1 MQPLADTLRR
11 APVPPSEAVELV
23 AALADALA
31 SKVRDKSRP
40 PRITPGTV
48 LIEKRDDG
56 TFAVEFKSGALPAPS
71 GPVGAD
77 ERAAVQELGVIC
89 YRLLTGK
96 PPIKGNVGLIRDL
109 EAAVS
114 SSAQPDAL
122 KGLVLELISVDPAR
136 RPGLETAAERLV
148 AIARGTP
155 LPATGPAVPA
165 PLPPPP
171 RAGGGTRPPPTPK
184 AMPTLP
190 SAAPPSGKPSPPP
203 ITVQPI
209 EPPPDLVPAA
219 PVLPAEPI
227 VVTSTG
233 RSKKKKNATD
243 TQERLFFAE
252 GERLAAEERADAGI
266 EGVAV
271 DAAGDPTDIEV
282 ASIGGSRW
290 RERRVLIAAGAGVAL
305 LALVLYVAF
314 GRSSGGG
321 GNGDDGDDA
330 KTTEPLAAAA
340 TEPTQPTQPLDTA
353 KVAAAP
359 EPAAEPPAAAPEPPA
374 AEPEPPA
381 AAPAPEPVPEPEPAA
396 EPAPEQ
402 PKAPKKPPS
411 SSSSKSSKSSARS
424 KAPPPPPPRPK
435 EPPKPAASSDP
446 LAQAKAA
453 RARGKSSEAYGYYA
467 QAAKKNP
474 AAGTFGM
481 AEMAYAMKKYGDAI
495 SLAKKAM
502 GKGASEKAC
511 WKIIAKSHCARNEGR
526 SAWFAFSKAGG
537 GDCP

>member
-11 APVPPSEAVELV
+11 APVPPGEAIALA

-31 SKVRDKSRP
+31 AKVREKARP
-40 PRITPGTV
+40 PRITPATV

-56 TFAVEFKSGALPAPS
+56 TVAVEFKAGALPAPS

-109 EAAVS
+109 EAAVA

-122 KGLVLELISVDPAR
+122 KALVLELISVDPAR

-155 LPATGPAVPA
+155 LPATGASVPA

-171 RAGGGTRPPPTPK
+171 RAGGATRPPPTPK
-184 AMPTLP
+184 PMPSLP
-190 SAAPPSGKPSPPP
+190 AAAKPAPPP
-203 ITVQPI
+203 ITVDPV
-209 EPPPDLVPAA
+209 EPPADLVPAA
-219 PVLPAEPI
+219 PVLPAEP
-227 VVTSTG
+227 VMVASTTK
-233 RSKKKKNATD
+233 SKKKKNSTD

-252 GERLAAEERADAGI
+252 GERLAAEERADAGL
-266 EGVAV
+266 AV
-271 DAAGDPTDIEV
+271 EADGGDDRTDIDV
-282 ASIGGSRW
+282 GPVGGAWW
-290 RERRVLIAAGAGVAL
+290 RERRVLIAGGAGV
-305 LALVLYVAF
+305 LVLAVLLYVVL
-314 GRSSGGG
+314 GRGGG
-321 GNGDDGDDA
+321 DDD
-330 KTTEPLAAAA
+330 KPEETEAAAA
-340 TEPTQPTQPLDTA
+340 PAQPVDTA

-359 EPAAEPPAAAPEPPA
+359 ETPTPEPPA
-374 AEPEPPA
+374 AEPEPP
-381 AAPAPEPVPEPEPAA
+381 PAPEPEPPAAAEPEPP
-396 EPAPEQ
+396 PAPEPPPEQ
-402 PKAPKKPPS
+402 TKKPA
-411 SSSSKSSKSSARS
+411 SKPKSREA
-424 KAPPPPPPRPK
+424 KPAPPPPKPK
-435 EPPKPAASSDP
+435 EPPKPAATSSDP

-453 RARGKSSEAYGYYA
+453 RAKGRYAEAYNHYA
-467 QAAKKNP
+467 QLAKKNP
-474 AAGTFGM
+474 GAGTFGM

-502 GKGASEKAC
+502 GKGANEKAC
-511 WKIIAKSHCARNEGR
+511 WKIVARSHCARDEGR

>member
-11 APVPPSEAVELV
+11 APVPAVEAVQLA

-31 SKVRDKSRP
+31 AKVRDKTRP
-40 PRITPGTV
+40 PRITPGSV
-48 LIEKRDDG
+48 LIGRREDG
-56 TFAVEFKSGALPAPS
+56 TLTVEFKSGALPAPS

-114 SSAQPDAL
+114 SSSQPDAL
-122 KGLVLELISVDPAR
+122 KALVLELIAVDPAR
-136 RPGLETAAERLV
+136 RPGLETAAERFE

-155 LPATGPAVPA
+155 LPTTSTLGVPA

-171 RAGGGTRPPPTPK
+171 RAGGGKATTPPPTPP
-184 AMPTLP
+184 AATS
-190 SAAPPSGKPSPPP
+190 SARPAPPP
-203 ITVQPI
+203 ITVQPL
-209 EPPPDLVPAA
+209 ETPDDLIPAA
-219 PVLPAEPI
+219 PVLPAEP
-227 VVTSTG
+227 VVVASTTK
-233 RSKKKKNATD
+233 SKKKKNSTD

-252 GERLAAEERADAGI
+252 GERLAAEERADAALDGADGG
-266 EGVAV
+266 ER
-271 DAAGDPTDIEV
+271 TDIDVERV
-282 ASIGGSRW
+282 GGAWW
-290 RERRVLIAAGAGVAL
+290 RERRVLIAGAGGVVL
-305 LALVLYVAF
+305 LGLLLYLAF
-314 GRSSGGG
+314 GRGGG
-321 GNGDDGDDA
+321 GDKDKKSDD
-330 KTTEPLAAAA
+330 PLASSAAAA
-340 TEPTQPTQPLDTA
+340 PENPVDTA

-359 EPAAEPPAAAPEPPA
+359 EPAPPAAAATTAPPEPAAATAEPPA

-381 AAPAPEPVPEPEPAA
+381 AEPEPPPPEPPPPPAA
-396 EPAPEQ
+396 KPES
-402 PKAPKKPPS
+402 KKPT
-411 SSSSKSSKSSARS
+411 SSSKSKTPAKSKT
-424 KAPPPPPPRPK
+424 PPPAA
-435 EPPKPAASSDP
+435 KPAAKPKEAPKSSSSDP
-446 LAQAKAA
+446 MAQAKAA
-453 RARGKSSEAYGYYA
+453 RARGRSSEAYNYYA
-467 QAAKKNP
+467 QAARSGKNVG
-474 AAGTFGM
+474 AATFGM

-511 WKIIAKSHCARNEGR
+511 WKIVAKSHCARNEGR

>member
-11 APVPPSEAVELV
+11 APVPPSEAVELA
-23 AALADALA
+23 AALANALA
-31 SKVRDKSRP
+31 AKVRDKTRP

-48 LIEKRDDG
+48 LIGKRDDG
-56 TFAVEFKSGALPAPS
+56 TLAVEFKSAALPAPS

-114 SSAQPDAL
+114 TSGQPDAL
-122 KGLVLELISVDPAR
+122 KSLVLELISVDPAR
-136 RPGLETAAERLV
+136 RPGLETTAERFD

-155 LPATGPAVPA
+155 LPTAPVAAVPA

-171 RAGGGTRPPPTPK
+171 RAGGGTKPPPTPRS
-184 AMPTLP
+184 LP
-190 SAAPPSGKPSPPP
+190 DLPAAASKPAPPP

-209 EPPPDLVPAA
+209 EPPGDLVPAA

-227 VVTSTG
+227 VVASTTK
-233 RSKKKKNATD
+233 SKKKKNSTD

-252 GERLAAEERADAGI
+252 GERIAAEERADAAL
-266 EGVAV
+266 EVAETG
-271 DAAGDPTDIEV
+271 ALADPTELDLEL
-282 ASIGGSRW
+282 GGRGW
-290 RERRVLIAAGAGVAL
+290 RSRRVVIAGAVGAV
-305 LALVLYVAF
+305 LVIGLLYVAF
-314 GRSSGGG
+314 GRGGG
-321 GNGDDGDDA
+321 GDKEKSD
-330 KTTEPLAAAA
+330 EPLAAAA
-340 TEPTQPTQPLDTA
+340 PSPATQAAEQPIDTA

-359 EPAAEPPAAAPEPPA
+359 EPASALPALEPPA
-374 AEPEPPA
+374 AEP
-381 AAPAPEPVPEPEPAA
+381 PAA
-396 EPAPEQ
+396 EPAPEPPVAEPAPEPPAE
-402 PKAPKKPPS
+402 PKPVPPKKSS
-411 SSSSKSSKSSARS
+411 SSSSKSKSQA
-424 KAPPPPPPRPK
+424 KTPPPAPKPKDPPK
-435 EPPKPAASSDP
+435 PKPAASSDP

-453 RARGKSSEAYGYYA
+453 RSRGKSAEAYAHYA

-502 GKGASEKAC
+502 SKGANSKAC

>member
-1 MQPLADTLRR
+1 MQPLSDTLRR
-11 APVPPSEAVELV
+11 APVPTTEAVELA

-31 SKVRDKSRP
+31 TKVRDKTRP

-48 LIEKRDDG
+48 LVEKRDDG
-56 TFAVEFKSGALPAPS
+56 SFAVEFKSGALPAPS

-114 SSAQPDAL
+114 SSAQPEAL

-136 RPGLETAAERLV
+136 RPGIESAAERLV

-155 LPATGPAVPA
+155 LPAASPSAPA

-171 RAGGGTRPPPTPK
+171 RAGGVTRPPPTPPRP
-184 AMPTLP
+184 A
-190 SAAPPSGKPSPPP
+190 SASTAPPSTPKPSPPP

-219 PVLPAEPI
+219 PVLPATPI
-227 VVTSTG
+227 VVASTS
-233 RSKKKKNATD
+233 RNKKKKNSTD

-252 GERLAAEERADAGI
+252 GERLAAEERADAGL
-266 EGVAV
+266 EGAPV
-271 DAAGDPTDIEV
+271 DAAGEATDIEV
-282 ASIGGSRW
+282 ERLGGPWW
-290 RERRVLIAAGAGVAL
+290 RQRRVLIGAGAGAVLIVIL
-305 LALVLYVAF
+305 LAVAF
-314 GRSSGGG
+314 GRGGG
-321 GNGDDGDDA
+321 GDDDEKSD
-330 KTTEPLAAAA
+330 EVAAA
-340 TEPTQPTQPLDTA
+340 TEQASDPPIDTA

-359 EPAAEPPAAAPEPPA
+359 EPAAAPETAPAPPDVAPEPEPTAAPETAPPTPPEPPA
-374 AEPEPPA
+374 AEPEPVP
-381 AAPAPEPVPEPEPAA
+381 APAKSED
-396 EPAPEQ
+396 
-402 PKAPKKPPS
+402 PKKKS
-411 SSSSKSSKSSARS
+411 SSSSKSKTSAKSK
-424 KAPPPPPPRPK
+424 PPPPEPK
-435 EPPKPAASSDP
+435 KPEPKKSSSSSDP
-446 LAQAKAA
+446 MAQAKAA
-453 RARGKSSEAYGYYA
+453 RSRGKSAEAYSYYA
-467 QAAKKNP
+467 QASKKNP

-481 AEMAYAMKKYGDAI
+481 AEMAYSMKKYGDAI

-502 GKGASEKAC
+502 GKGANEKAC
-511 WKIIAKSHCARNEGR
+511 WKIIARSHCKRNEGR